1 MFRFEDPIYLW
12 LLLIVPLSAVIRFG
26 VWRQRKKK
34 LQAFGDPELI
44 KEMMMGVSAYRPTVK
59 FWLLQTALALLILM
73 LARPQMGS
81 KISHEKRNGIETI
94 IALDISNSMLCQDVA
109 PTRLASS
116 LMIRSVSSCLQ
127 AMHLF
132 SYRLRVTMYRLR
144 CFCRISIRL

>member
-1 MFRFEDPIYLW
+1 M
-12 LLLIVPLSAVIRFG
+12 
-26 VWRQRKKK
+26 
-34 LQAFGDPELI
+34 I

-109 PTRLASS
+109 PTRLDKSKLLVENLVDKFTNDKIGLIVFAGDARYRYCSRYQS
-116 LMIRSVSSCLQ
+116 FNQQFHTAGKCGK
-127 AMHLF
+127 
-132 SYRLRVTMYRLR
+132 SYYHYY
-144 CFCRISIRL
+144 